1 MPLNDHNNIE
11 LVPTTTK
18 VPVPFVV
25 VFGDHF
31 RPTMQE
37 AAAGTIPAAASLG
50 WQGPIAGVEGR
61 F

>member
-1 MPLNDHNNIE
+1 
-11 LVPTTTK
+11 